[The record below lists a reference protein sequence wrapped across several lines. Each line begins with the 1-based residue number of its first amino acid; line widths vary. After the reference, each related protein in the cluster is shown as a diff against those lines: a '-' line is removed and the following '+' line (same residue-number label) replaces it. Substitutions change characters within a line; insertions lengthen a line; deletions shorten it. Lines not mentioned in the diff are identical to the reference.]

1 MSIEKRGMHRQRG
14 EVCTWCNL
22 SSTDAVISPA
32 ACSMS
37 TLISASVSCVSAE
50 GVCADIR
57 RVCDVV
63 WRRMSAKCMCVSA
76 LFRHTRF
83 QCSTIR
89 FEQQQ
94 QSVIKTNQ
102 ELRPKDLLYF
112 IQNTIPKRN
121 ILVPRS
127 IVKFDLI

>member
-76 LFRHTRF
+76 LFRKCTHR
-83 QCSTIR
+83 QR
-89 FEQQQ
+89 
-94 QSVIKTNQ
+94 K
-102 ELRPKDLLYF
+102 
-112 IQNTIPKRN
+112 
-121 ILVPRS
+121 
-127 IVKFDLI
+127 

>member
-63 WRRMSAKCMCVSA
+63 WRRMSEIKCDSYFVGDLNTKHDVKNLRVTRTSYEKSNCSA
-76 LFRHTRF
+76 
-83 QCSTIR
+83 
-89 FEQQQ
+89 
-94 QSVIKTNQ
+94 
-102 ELRPKDLLYF
+102 
-112 IQNTIPKRN
+112 
-121 ILVPRS
+121 
-127 IVKFDLI
+127 